1 MTRCLAF
8 AVLVDEAAPAAP
20 DEPAAPA
27 DPAPPDEFVSPATFM
42 PSPLELAPLPP
53 TFVAPVEW
61 AAAAG

>member
-1 MTRCLAF
+1 LAF